1 MKGAA
6 NLCYTDFTLTLFFW
20 RNEEMDRSARQA
32 RLDRR
37 RGAERR
43 GQMKWVFYIGIVAV
57 VIAGMLI
64 YASRVRSAPER
75 TYLQPNGLSLG
86 DPNAPVQMVEYADF
100 QCPHCYNV
108 YLGAEDELIETYIDT
123 GLVHFTY
130 RPVGFLGPES
140 DSSAA
145 AAFCAGEQNLFW
157 PYHDTLFANFS
168 HSNAG
173 GYSESRLVSMADS
186 VGLDVPAFE
195 QCMADGTGLAGMQ
208 AAVDEARANGV
219 NGTPAFIINGTLL
232 GGSRTFEQLA
242 EVIDAAL
249 AASGN

>member
-1 MKGAA
+1 MKGGT
-6 NLCYTDFTLTLFFW
+6 NLCYTELTLTLFFLEE
-20 RNEEMDRSARQA
+20 REMDRSARQA

-145 AAFCAGEQNLFW
+145 AAFCAAEQNLFW

-173 GYSESRLVSMADS
+173 GYSDSRLISMADS